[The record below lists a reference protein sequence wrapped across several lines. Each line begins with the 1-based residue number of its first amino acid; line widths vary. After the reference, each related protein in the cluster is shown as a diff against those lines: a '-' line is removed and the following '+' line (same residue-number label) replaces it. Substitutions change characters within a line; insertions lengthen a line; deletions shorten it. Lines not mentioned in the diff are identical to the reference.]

1 MPPSVATRTREADVD
16 TRVTL
21 ATRLERPASTARDG
35 RSGSDSIKHAATGEV
50 TAPHL
55 RRVVSEEDIEAA
67 EFMCS
72 LRDVVDTPP
81 TCEEVVVLVPEPRAT
96 TRISPTPTTESRGRR
111 GKHPAKKNNPKSL
124 VDPRGGGGGGRVESL
139 LTRARGIERDT
150 LPVE

>member
-35 RSGSDSIKHAATGEV
+35 SGSDSIKHAATGKV

-67 EFMCS
+67 ELMCS
-72 LRDVVDTPP
+72 LLDVVDMPP
-81 TCEEVVVLVPEPRAT
+81 TSEEPVGLVTEPRAT
-96 TRISPTPTTESRGRR
+96 TRISPTPTT
-111 GKHPAKKNNPKSL
+111 
-124 VDPRGGGGGGRVESL
+124 
-139 LTRARGIERDT
+139 
-150 LPVE
+150 

>member
-35 RSGSDSIKHAATGEV
+35 RSGSDSIKQHAATGEV

-67 EFMCS
+67 ELMCS

-81 TCEEVVVLVPEPRAT
+81 TCEEAVGLVPEPRAT
-96 TRISPTPTTESRGRR
+96 TRIVRRQQQRVAGDVGNIPPKKTSRSR
-111 GKHPAKKNNPKSL
+111 S
-124 VDPRGGGGGGRVESL
+124 S
-139 LTRARGIERDT
+139 TRAAAAAAAGSSRC
-150 LPVE
+150 

>member
-67 EFMCS
+67 ELMCS
-72 LRDVVDTPP
+72 LRDVVDTPA
-81 TCEEVVVLVPEPRAT
+81 TCEEPVGLVTETR
-96 TRISPTPTTESRGRR
+96 RISPTPTESRGRR

-124 VDPRGGGGGGRVESL
+124 VDPRDGGEADDVEGG
-139 LTRARGIERDT
+139 
-150 LPVE
+150 